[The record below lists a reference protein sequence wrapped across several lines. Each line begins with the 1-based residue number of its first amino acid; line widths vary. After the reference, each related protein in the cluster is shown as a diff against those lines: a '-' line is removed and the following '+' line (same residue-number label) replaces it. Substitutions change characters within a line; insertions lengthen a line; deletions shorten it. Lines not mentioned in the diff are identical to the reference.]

1 LVGKSTDAAAELA
14 KADAELRTALT
25 DLERVLAL
33 GVGPVR
39 LGEDGELI
47 IPPLTAEDISAEA
60 EVLKAEL
67 TELLPFAPIVS
78 LLIELDR
85 RTGFL
90 DCFTHAGGKQAR
102 TPELAPLG
110 REFSQEQEVQSLAD
124 VVRWRDRQRLVAP
137 AEDALR
143 DVLRRPYRDDPE
155 ATVARLAGV
164 AMDGLPDDLARRVFG
179 LWSNACAR
187 LVDQR
192 GWHEPYRYVPA
203 TSRGVVFARPMHHG
217 PYEVVSALGS
227 PDWQP
232 GQRVA
237 GSLPRGAR
245 ELAIR

>member
-1 LVGKSTDAAAELA
+1 MVGKSTDAAAELA

-47 IPPLTAEDISAEA
+47 IPPLTAEDIPAEA

-102 TPELAPLG
+102 TPELRWDASFLKSRKCRALRTLSVGGTVSAWSHRPRMRCAMCFVVPTATIPRPRSLVWPAWQWTACPMTWPVVSLVCGRTPAPGWSTSAGGTSHTATHRPRAGAWSSPARCTMVRTKSSARLG
-110 REFSQEQEVQSLAD
+110 RPTGSRASVS
-124 VVRWRDRQRLVAP
+124 R
-137 AEDALR
+137 
-143 DVLRRPYRDDPE
+143 
-155 ATVARLAGV
+155 AR
-164 AMDGLPDDLARRVFG
+164 
-179 LWSNACAR
+179 S
-187 LVDQR
+187 
-192 GWHEPYRYVPA
+192 
-203 TSRGVVFARPMHHG
+203 
-217 PYEVVSALGS
+217 
-227 PDWQP
+227 
-232 GQRVA
+232 RVA
-237 GSLPRGAR
+237 HGN
-245 ELAIR
+245 

>member
-1 LVGKSTDAAAELA
+1 MVGKSTDAAAELA

-47 IPPLTAEDISAEA
+47 IPPLTAEDIPAEA

-102 TPELAPLG
+102 TPEL
-110 REFSQEQEVQSLAD
+110 
-124 VVRWRDRQRLVAP
+124 RWDASFLKSRKCR
-137 AEDALR
+137 ALR
-143 DVLRRPYRDDPE
+143 TFSVGG
-155 ATVARLAGV
+155 T
-164 AMDGLPDDLARRVFG
+164 
-179 LWSNACAR
+179 
-187 LVDQR
+187 
-192 GWHEPYRYVPA
+192 
-203 TSRGVVFARPMHHG
+203 
-217 PYEVVSALGS
+217 VSAWS
-227 PDWQP
+227 H
-232 GQRVA
+232 R
-237 GSLPRGAR
+237 PRMRCAM
-245 ELAIR
+245 